1 MASDPFPPRDR
12 AGWKRYDE
20 KMAKVYPDRV
30 SPEPPEPPPK
40 GWPDPESPEDD

>member
-1 MASDPFPPRDR
+1 MTRKFPPRSKKE
-12 AGWKRYDE
+12 WEEYD
-20 KMAKVYPDRV
+20 MFLIRIGYV